1 MIAFSPES
9 HTTWLSPYSHSYTT
23 ASLFVILMLRFPCVS
38 RIPHTCAT
46 RLYHRSDISRQG
58 CPQGAFSL
66 CIVYAPLKASHAL
79 TFNCQ
84 GNPVLLQDT
93 VCPQGGFSL
102 LVTSTS
108 DMTLTFYPL
117 YRVRFMEPPKSTKTA
132 DVLPSWTRFTVCLMS
147 LRLSTMQL
155 YHDQKINAN
164 CSFLA
169 FLAVSGGMVI
179 TFFGLFKPFLG

>member
-93 VCPQGGFSL
+93 VCPP
-102 LVTSTS
+102 VTWRWRFTRCIGLGLWNRRNLQKR
-108 DMTLTFYPL
+108 LTFY
-117 YRVRFMEPPKSTKTA
+117 RHEH
-132 DVLPSWTRFTVCLMS
+132 VLPCALCPCVFRQCNYTMTKKLMQIVVS
-147 LRLSTMQL
+147 L
-155 YHDQKINAN
+155 H
-164 CSFLA
+164 F
-169 FLAVSGGMVI
+169 
-179 TFFGLFKPFLG
+179 

>member
-58 CPQGAFSL
+58 CPQSAFSL

-84 GNPVLLQDT
+84 DA
-93 VCPQGGFSL
+93 VCPQGGFSPL
-102 LVTSTS
+102 TTSTS
-108 DMTLTFYPL
+108 GMTLSFYLL
-117 YRVRFMEPPKSTKTA
+117 YGDRFIETVKVSKNGG
-132 DVLPSWTRFTVCLMS
+132 RFTVMNTFYRVPYVL
-147 LRLSTMQL
+147 
-155 YHDQKINAN
+155 A
-164 CSFLA
+164 SFDTAILPCP
-169 FLAVSGGMVI
+169 
-179 TFFGLFKPFLG
+179 KN

>member
-84 GNPVLLQDT
+84 GS
-93 VCPQGGFSL
+93 VCPQGGFSPL
-102 LVTSTS
+102 ATSTS
-108 DMTLTFYPL
+108 GMTLSFYLL
-117 YRVRFMEPPKSTKTA
+117 YGDRFIETVKVSKNGG
-132 DVLPSWTRFTVCLMS
+132 RFTVM
-147 LRLSTMQL
+147 
-155 YHDQKINAN
+155 NAFYRVPYVLA
-164 CSFLA
+164 SFDNA
-169 FLAVSGGMVI
+169 TI
-179 TFFGLFKPFLG
+179 P